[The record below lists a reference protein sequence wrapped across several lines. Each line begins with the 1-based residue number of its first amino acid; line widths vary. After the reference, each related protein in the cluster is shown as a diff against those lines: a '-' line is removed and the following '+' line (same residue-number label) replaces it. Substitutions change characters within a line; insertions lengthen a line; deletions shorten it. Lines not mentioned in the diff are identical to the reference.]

1 MNRNLKTVFAV
12 ATTISAIAAVN
23 CSTVFNCSAEEASP
37 NAYVYLRSVSEDV
50 KYEGMDSSTNT
61 VSAGAVTATVSKD
74 GNYEVAI
81 DLSKENS
88 EMKIDEISILQLRV
102 DAKSDEEAGANLK
115 VDSLKIDG
123 NDVAL
128 TGDQKCSKSE
138 DGTSL
143 YVDLCNVGDSDSKN
157 LFNRKDYQNISTVT
171 IDFTVTNWPS
181 AEAETTEKATEPM
194 EATEEKKSDE
204 VLSVPKTGDT
214 ALILGI
220 MTAVAAA
227 VGVCVSKKRK

>member
-1 MNRNLKTVFAV
+1 MNRKLKTVFAV
-12 ATTISAIAAVN
+12 ATTLSAIAVVN

-74 GNYEVAI
+74 GNYEVSI
-81 DLSKENS
+81 DLSKESS

-102 DAKSDEEAGANLK
+102 DTKSDEEGSANLK

-157 LFNRKDYQNISTVT
+157 LFNRKDYQNVSTVT
-171 IDFTVTNWPS
+171 IDFTVTGWPN
-181 AEAETTEKATEPM
+181 AEAETTEETTESTT
-194 EATEEKKSDE
+194 EATEEKKNDE
-204 VLSVPKTGDT
+204 VSSVPKTGDT
-214 ALILGI
+214 ALALGVI
-220 MTAVAAA
+220 TVAAA
-227 VGVCVSKKRK
+227 AGVCVSKKKK